1 MAFFIPK
8 NMKTIIEAPYIFS
21 FVPLKYPQISDD
33 LTIELRN
40 EITNFE
46 ISEACN
52 WTENLGRISLTIP
65 SPQEDFETGN
75 KYSIVIKNGI
85 EPIYYGKLTVLAIG
99 TDTQN
104 FIYGN
109 KYYRE

>member
-1 MAFFIPK
+1 
-8 NMKTIIEAPYIFS
+8 MKIITNLDYTFS

-33 LTIELRN
+33 LTIDLRN
-40 EITNFE
+40 EISNLVITDN
-46 ISEACN
+46 CN

-65 SPQEDFETGN
+65 SPQADFETGN
-75 KYSIVIKNGI
+75 KYSIIIKLGTK
-85 EPIYYGKLTVLAIG
+85 PIYYGKLTVLAIG

-109 KYYRE
+109 KYYSE

>member
-8 NMKTIIEAPYIFS
+8 NMKTITDLDYTFS

-40 EITNFE
+40 EISNLLITDT
-46 ISEACN
+46 CN
-52 WTENLGRISLTIP
+52 WIENLGRISLTIP
-65 SPQEDFETGN
+65 SPQADFETGN

-85 EPIYYGKLTVLAIG
+85 EPIYYGKLTVLENG

-104 FIYGN
+104 FEYGN
-109 KYYRE
+109 KYYSE